1 MEINFE
7 NCQDSILVTY
17 ELENLIISA
26 TKYVFEVE
34 QVDVDY
40 EVNIFLVNN
49 DMIKEANFE
58 NRGIDKETDCLSFPL
73 LHYKKGKV
81 FKTQYENFKFKD
93 YDLNEGRLLLGD
105 VLISLEKAN
114 SQSIEYD
121 HSFNREVIYL
131 LIHSLLH
138 LIGYDHLDDEDK
150 INMRNREKQIVKHLG
165 IFK

>member
-7 NCQDSILVTY
+7 NCQDSVSVMLD
-17 ELENLIISA
+17 LEKFIIDV

-34 QVDVDY
+34 QVSIDY

-49 DMIKEANFE
+49 EMIKETNFKS
-58 NRGIDKETDCLSFPL
+58 RGIDKETDCLSFPL
-73 LHYKKGKV
+73 LHYEKGKV
-81 FKTQYENFKFKD
+81 FKNQYFKFKD

-105 VLISLEKAN
+105 VLISLEKARE
-114 SQSIEYD
+114 QSIEYA
-121 HSFNREVIYL
+121 HSFDREIIYL

-138 LIGYDHLDDEDK
+138 LLGYDHLDDDDK
-150 INMRNREKQIVKHLG
+150 TNMRNREKQIVKHLG